1 MPMSSSSSW
10 NERLRSG
17 SAFRSQ
23 GPGPVRTMTHM
34 TLTGVL
40 VFGFVMIA
48 LCCIAYV
55 FNLALGPRLRPG
67 TLMSL
72 VIIVLV
78 VWRLS
83 DFLQR

>member
-1 MPMSSSSSW
+1 
-10 NERLRSG
+10 
-17 SAFRSQ
+17 
-23 GPGPVRTMTHM
+23 MTHM

>member
-1 MPMSSSSSW
+1 
-10 NERLRSG
+10 
-17 SAFRSQ
+17 
-23 GPGPVRTMTHM
+23 M

-48 LCCIAYV
+48 LCCIAFA
-55 FNLALGPRLRPG
+55 FNLARGPRLRPG

-72 VIIVLV
+72 VVIVLV